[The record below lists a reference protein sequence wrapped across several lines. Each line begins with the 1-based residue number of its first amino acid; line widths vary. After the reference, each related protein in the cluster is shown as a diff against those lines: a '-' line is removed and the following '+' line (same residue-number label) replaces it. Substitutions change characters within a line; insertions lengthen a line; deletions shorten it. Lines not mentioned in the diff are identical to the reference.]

1 MMRSKVAQRIL
12 DRTPKETEVF
22 VRLYGDLV
30 VRINTILKEK
40 NISQKELAQR
50 MDKNPSEI
58 NKWLNGDHN
67 FTLRTIAKLEAVL
80 GESLISI
87 NNKQ

>member
-1 MMRSKVAQRIL
+1 MRSKVAQRIL